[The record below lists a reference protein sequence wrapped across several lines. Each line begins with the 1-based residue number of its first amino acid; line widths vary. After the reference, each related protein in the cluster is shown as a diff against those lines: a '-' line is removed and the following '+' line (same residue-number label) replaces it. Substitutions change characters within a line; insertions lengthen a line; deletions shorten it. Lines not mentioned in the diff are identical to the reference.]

1 MREEYKH
8 PHCDVMRDGVIG
20 QGRYVC
26 QNNQLATGISVI
38 HRLVKKYETLPVLP
52 KKLTE
57 AQKKSAL
64 FSRRG
69 VLDPVANRKAQ
80 IANKWGGPT

>member
-8 PHCDVMRDGVIG
+8 SHCDVMGSLDSG

-26 QNNQLATGISVI
+26 QNTQLATRISVI
-38 HRLVKKYETLPVLP
+38 HRLVQKYETLPVLP

-57 AQKKSAL
+57 TETQEMI
-64 FSRRG
+64 SRRG
-69 VLDPVANRKAQ
+69 VLSLDSVTRF
-80 IANKWGGPT
+80 